1 MEIYSRQTEPMPHS
15 ATGRGRPRLES
26 TDQRI
31 LQAARELLRVKG
43 PAAVNIDSVAARSG
57 VARTTIYRRYRSRD
71 ELMEA
76 ILEQLIDPAPL
87 APDLPVDEKLR
98 WVLDRIS
105 DILANRL
112 GPGAT
117 AAVISDSDPEFTAA
131 VRARLAERLGLLAEL
146 MTVDIKTGR
155 LHTRTDPDTVLGV
168 LVGAYLAE
176 VLRFGSPR
184 DGWMDRTIEL
194 LAPAVIPDRQTD

>member
-1 MEIYSRQTEPMPHS
+1 MTQSTS
-15 ATGRGRPRLES
+15 GRGRPRLES

-31 LQAARELLRVKG
+31 LQTARELLRAKG
-43 PAAVNIDSVAARSG
+43 PEAVSIDSVAARSG
-57 VARTTIYRRYRSRD
+57 VARTTIYRRYRSRH

-76 ILEQLIDPAPL
+76 VLKQLIDPAPV
-87 APDLPVDEKLR
+87 APDLPVNEKLR

-117 AAVISDSDPEFTAA
+117 AAVISNSDPEFTAA
-131 VRARLAERLGLLAEL
+131 VRARLAERLSLLAEL
-146 MTVDIKTGR
+146 MTVDIKAGR
-155 LHTRTDPDTVLGV
+155 LQARTDPDTVLGV
-168 LVGAYLAE
+168 LVGTYLAE

-184 DGWMDRTIEL
+184 DGWMDRAIEL
-194 LAPAVIPDRQTD
+194 LIPAVIPDPQTH

>member
-1 MEIYSRQTEPMPHS
+1 MPHTTS
-15 ATGRGRPRLES
+15 GRGRPRLES

-31 LQAARELLRVKG
+31 FEAARELLRSKG

-71 ELMEA
+71 ELMHA
-76 ILEQLIDPAPL
+76 VLEHLIDPAPV
-87 APDLPVDEKLR
+87 APDLEVSEKLR
-98 WVLDRIS
+98 WVMDRIS
-105 DILANRL
+105 DILENRL

-117 AAVISDSDPEFTAA
+117 AAIIADSDPEFTAA
-131 VRARLAERLGLLAEL
+131 VRSRLAIRLNALADL
-146 MTVDIKTGR
+146 MSIDIKAGR
-155 LHTRTDPDTVLGV
+155 LQAKTDPDTVLGV

-184 DGWMDRTIEL
+184 KGWMDRAVAL
-194 LAPAVIPDRQTD
+194 LAPAVVKN

>member
-1 MEIYSRQTEPMPHS
+1 MPPTTS
-15 ATGRGRPRLES
+15 GRGRPRLES

-31 LQAARELLRVKG
+31 FEAARELLRLRG

-71 ELMEA
+71 ELMHA
-76 ILEQLIDPAPL
+76 ILEHLIDPAPL
-87 APDLPVDEKLR
+87 APDLPVGEKLR
-98 WVLDRIS
+98 WVMERIS
-105 DILANRL
+105 DILENRL

-117 AAVISDSDPEFTAA
+117 AAIIADSDPEFSTA
-131 VRARLAERLGLLAEL
+131 VRSRLATRLSSLADLMTIDMKAGLLQP
-146 MTVDIKTGR
+146 T
-155 LHTRTDPDTVLGV
+155 TDPDTVLGV

-184 DGWMDRTIEL
+184 KGWMDRAVSF
-194 LAPAVIPDRQTD
+194 LAPAVVKN

>member
-1 MEIYSRQTEPMPHS
+1 MPHTTS
-15 ATGRGRPRLES
+15 NRGRPRLES

-31 LQAARELLRVKG
+31 FQAARELLRLKG

-71 ELMEA
+71 EMLHA
-76 ILEQLIDPAPL
+76 ILEHLIDPGRL

-98 WVLDRIS
+98 WVMDQVS
-105 DILANRL
+105 DILENRL

-117 AAVISDSDPEFTAA
+117 AAIIADSDPEFTTA
-131 VRARLAERLGLLAEL
+131 VRSRLAGRLSSLADL
-146 MTVDIKTGR
+146 MNVDIKAGLLQPT
-155 LHTRTDPDTVLGV
+155 TDPDTVLGV

-184 DGWMDRTIEL
+184 AGWMDRAVAL
-194 LAPAVIPDRQTD
+194 LSPAVVNN

>member
-1 MEIYSRQTEPMPHS
+1 MPHT
-15 ATGRGRPRLES
+15 TGNRGRPRLES

-31 LQAARELLRVKG
+31 FQAARELLRLKG

-71 ELMEA
+71 ELLQA
-76 ILEQLIDPAPL
+76 ILEHLIDPGPL
-87 APDLPVDEKLR
+87 APDLPVEEKLR
-98 WVLDRIS
+98 WVMDQIS
-105 DILANRL
+105 DILENRL

-117 AAVISDSDPEFTAA
+117 AAIIADSDPEFTAA
-131 VRARLAERLGLLAEL
+131 VRSRLAGRLNSLADL
-146 MTVDIKTGR
+146 MNVDIKAGLLQPT
-155 LHTRTDPDTVLGV
+155 TDPDTVLGV

-184 DGWMDRTIEL
+184 AGWTDRAVAL
-194 LAPAVIPDRQTD
+194 LAPAVVNN

>member
-1 MEIYSRQTEPMPHS
+1 MSHS
-15 ATGRGRPRLES
+15 TTGRGRPRLES

-31 LQAARELLRVKG
+31 IQSALELLREKG

-71 ELMEA
+71 QLMST
-76 ILEQLIDPAPL
+76 ILERLIDPAPP
-87 APDLPVDEKLR
+87 APDLPVREKLR
-98 WVLDRIS
+98 WVLDRIG
-105 DILANRL
+105 DILENRL

-117 AAVISDSDPEFTAA
+117 AAIIANSDPAFATA
-131 VRARLAERLGLLAEL
+131 VRARLATRLSALADL
-146 MTVDIKTGR
+146 MNLDIKTGR
-155 LHTRTDPDTVLGV
+155 LHANVDPDTVLGL

-184 DGWMDRTIEL
+184 KGWTDRALEFLT
-194 LAPAVIPDRQTD
+194 PAVTPPQPPR

>member
-1 MEIYSRQTEPMPHS
+1 MPPTTS
-15 ATGRGRPRLES
+15 GRGRPRLES

-31 LQAARELLRVKG
+31 LEAARELLRLKG

-71 ELMEA
+71 DLMHA
-76 ILEQLIDPAPL
+76 ILEHLIDPAPL
-87 APDLPVDEKLR
+87 APDLPVGEKLR
-98 WVLDRIS
+98 WVMERIS
-105 DILANRL
+105 DILENRL

-117 AAVISDSDPEFTAA
+117 AAIIADSDPEFSTA
-131 VRARLAERLGLLAEL
+131 VRSRLATRLSALADL
-146 MTVDIKTGR
+146 MTIDRKAGR
-155 LHTRTDPDTVLGV
+155 LQPKIDPDTVLGV

-184 DGWMDRTIEL
+184 KGWMDRAVDL
-194 LAPAVIPDRQTD
+194 LTPAVVKN